1 MLKGSKISPCFP
13 VGEPVR
19 KPSPEMPPNDCL
31 QITTIVS
38 SVKNANIG
46 VPSPKQKHIYIYIKR
61 VLLIG
66 HFSYSFGNHCKL
78 WSTVFEHA
86 REHGTRWNKYIQYL
100 PIYPT
105 VLDCGMSRP
114 IFKYMCCKLNPSSFR
129 LYTCVWANSTS
140 VLLKSHGFFIDSIM
154 LPSGNST

>member
-19 KPSPEMPPNDCL
+19 KPSPERLPANHNHCFQCQERKHRCPKS
-31 QITTIVS
+31 QTKTYIT
-38 SVKNANIG
+38 
-46 VPSPKQKHIYIYIKR
+46 R
-61 VLLIG
+61 VLLIW
-66 HFSYSFGNHCKL
+66 HFSCSFGNHCKNNE
-78 WSTVFEHA
+78 VFEHA
-86 REHGTRWNKYIQYL
+86 REHGTRRNKYIQYL

-129 LYTCVWANSTS
+129 LYTYVWANSTS
-140 VLLKSHGFFIDSIM
+140 VLLKPHVFFIDSIM